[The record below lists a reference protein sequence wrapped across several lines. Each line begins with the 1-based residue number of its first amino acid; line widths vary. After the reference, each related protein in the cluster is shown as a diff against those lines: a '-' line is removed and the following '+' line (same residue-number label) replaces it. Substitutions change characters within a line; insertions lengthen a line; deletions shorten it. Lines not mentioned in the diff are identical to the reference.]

1 MIGPFVNGSALFT
14 GGLAGAFMG
23 HKVSENLRTRLPM
36 VFGLASMG
44 LGVAMIVKV
53 KFFPAVIL
61 SLLLGTILG
70 ELCHLETGVVR
81 LATHARGFIDAIAKP
96 ANPDLTHEAVLG
108 QFVAILVLF
117 CISAVGIFGSLTEG
131 MTGDPSL
138 LLVKAILDFF
148 TAAIFA
154 TALGYSVAAL
164 AIPQFLIQATLFFLA
179 TRIMP
184 LTTPTMVA
192 DFSAC
197 GGLIMV
203 ATGFRMAGIRHY
215 SVANMLPAL
224 FLVMPVS
231 AFWGHY
237 LAH

>member
-1 MIGPFVNGSALFT
+1 MIGPFVNGSAVVT
-14 GGLAGAFMG
+14 GGLAGAFLG
-23 HKVSENLRTRLPM
+23 NRFSENLRTRLPM

-61 SLLLGTILG
+61 ALLLGTIIG

-81 LATHARGFIDAIAKP
+81 LATHARGFIDRFARP
-96 ANPDLTHEAVLG
+96 ADPHLTHEAFLG
-108 QFVAILVLF
+108 QYVAILVLF

-154 TALGYSVAAL
+154 AALGYSVAAL
-164 AIPQFLIQATLFFLA
+164 AVPQFIIQVALFFLA
-179 TRIMP
+179 ARIMP
-184 LTTPTMVA
+184 LTTPDMIA

-203 ATGFRMAGIRHY
+203 ATGFRMANMRHY
-215 SVANMLPAL
+215 AVANMLPAL

-231 AFWGHY
+231 ALWGRY

>member
-1 MIGPFVNGSALFT
+1 MP
-14 GGLAGAFMG
+14 
-23 HKVSENLRTRLPM
+23 
-36 VFGLASMG
+36 
-44 LGVAMIVKV
+44 
-53 KFFPAVIL
+53 
-61 SLLLGTILG
+61 
-70 ELCHLETGVVR
+70 
-81 LATHARGFIDAIAKP
+81 
-96 ANPDLTHEAVLG
+96 
-108 QFVAILVLF
+108 ILVLF